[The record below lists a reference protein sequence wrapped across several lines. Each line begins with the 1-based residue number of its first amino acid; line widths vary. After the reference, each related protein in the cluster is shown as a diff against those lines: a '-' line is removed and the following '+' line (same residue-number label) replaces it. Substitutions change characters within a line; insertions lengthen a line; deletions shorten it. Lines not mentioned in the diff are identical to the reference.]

1 MISPFH
7 DITSQNISLDRLLG
21 GGLMPRRATE
31 LTPAQI
37 KKLRHSG
44 GQRPDKVAVGGVAG
58 LMMQVRPSGA
68 KSWILRGRY
77 GEWQVKTDV
86 NGASLRERKR
96 RELGLGPY
104 PEVLLGDARERA
116 REIKAKLDQGID
128 PVAERKAARSAVAAA
143 ARRGRSFKQAF
154 EEYAIKKSS
163 EFNGD
168 KYRNQWRSVAE
179 RYAFPTLGNLLVQ
192 DIELSHVL
200 GVLKP
205 VWETKN
211 PTATKLRQIIEGTIA
226 YATVHG
232 YRSGDNPAR
241 WQGNLSIVLGA
252 PSKVSKEQNYPAL
265 QVKDASRWWQDL
277 ASPEGMGAAALRFQA
292 MTVTRTGAVRYA
304 TWDEFDL
311 ERGVWTIQPGR
322 KASKVSLNDKA
333 KKVLLTEKGIAFLN
347 ALPRRVGCPYVFWAP
362 RGGFLSDAT
371 IGKAMRVIH
380 EADVGRGGG
389 GYIDEVS
396 KQPAVPHGLRSTFRT
411 WISDCTIFDADMAE
425 IALFHKVGTKVQ
437 QAYDRSDMIEK
448 RREMMLA
455 WEEILHQR

>member
-1 MISPFH
+1 
-7 DITSQNISLDRLLG
+7 
-21 GGLMPRRATE
+21 
-31 LTPAQI
+31 
-37 KKLRHSG
+37 
-44 GQRPDKVAVGGVAG
+44 VGGVAG
-58 LMMQVRPSGA
+58 LMIQVRPSGA

-77 GEWQVKTDV
+77 GEWQTKPNI
-86 NGASLRERKR
+86 NGTSLRERKR

-104 PEVLLGDARERA
+104 PEVLLGNARDKA
-116 REIKAKLDQGID
+116 REIMVKLDHGID
-128 PVAERKAARSAVAAA
+128 PVAERMAAKSAVAAA
-143 ARRGRSFKQAF
+143 AKRGRSFKEAF

-179 RYAFPTLGNLLVQ
+179 RYAFPAIGNFLVQ

-200 GVLKP
+200 DVLKP
-205 VWETKN
+205 IWETKN
-211 PTATKLRQIIEGTIA
+211 PTATKLRQIVEGTLA

-252 PSKVSKEQNYPAL
+252 PSKVSKETNYPAL
-265 QVKDASRWWQDL
+265 QAKDAARWWQDL
-277 ASPEGMGAAALRFQA
+277 AVPEGMGSAALRFQA
-292 MTVTRTGAVRYA
+292 MTVTRTGAIRYA

-322 KASKVSLNDKA
+322 QASKVSSNDKA
-333 KKVLLTEKGIAFLN
+333 KKVVLTEKGTAFLN
-347 ALPRRVGCPYVFWAP
+347 ALPRRANCPYVFWSP

-371 IGKAMRVIH
+371 IGKVMRTIH
-380 EADVGRGGG
+380 EADVGRGGY
-389 GYIDEVS
+389 GYIDEIS

-411 WISDCTIFDADMAE
+411 WISDGTNFDADMAE

-437 QAYDRSDMIEK
+437 QAYDRADMIEK

-455 WEEILHQR
+455 WEAILTGQKTMSPKVIGD